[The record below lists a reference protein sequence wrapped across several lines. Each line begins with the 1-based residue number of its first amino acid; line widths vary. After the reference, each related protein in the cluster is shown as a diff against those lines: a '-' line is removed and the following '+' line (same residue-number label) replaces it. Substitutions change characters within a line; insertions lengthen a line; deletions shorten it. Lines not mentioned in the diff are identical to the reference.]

1 MWDFVGILFDLLRCA
16 CPSGSR
22 SVVSTSWFSRSD
34 SIGAGD
40 GDVGLGQIGSN
51 WVVGRF
57 LVGFFV
63 MCCEMDYLCTKM

>member
-34 SIGAGD
+34 SFGVWG
-40 GDVGLGQIGSN
+40 GCGVGSN
-51 WVVGRF
+51 WVKLGDGAFFGRF
-57 LVGFFV
+57 FCDVL
-63 MCCEMDYLCTKM
+63 